1 MTRNALS
8 SLRNQ
13 TGLRILEVHLKQ
25 WPKSASDFAVC
36 HRNFYA
42 NNHAEKNFS
51 VPSQFFEDSFV
62 EKVKGT
68 GPFTV
73 VATAVSCFSA
83 SNVTVAS
90 CGQAEECD
98 NAPKSVFLVSL
109 KKRLRKTFSK
119 GNKYAIHATVNRN
132 EAMHDAESLFGPGY
146 YEALVRKKLGGATWN
161 GAVRRDQTVGCVKL
175 IGREA
180 VTPCR
185 GAEWSGA
192 PLSRRPPCAG
202 GAEAAL
208 SADPVPESGAAAACT
223 ARRVASVA
231 AAA

>member
-1 MTRNALS
+1 MFSIVLFAVIKFGYSFNFQTENSPVTSCGPTGHVHLIVLWSALGVRMTRNALS

-180 VTPCR
+180 
-185 GAEWSGA
+185 
-192 PLSRRPPCAG
+192 
-202 GAEAAL
+202 
-208 SADPVPESGAAAACT
+208 
-223 ARRVASVA
+223 
-231 AAA
+231 